1 MVTTAISPAPGEQ
14 EPEAKISAMGR
25 VFGVLFSPKA
35 TFEDIVRKP
44 SWIVPVVILILLGTG
59 VGVVLSKKVD
69 WSNYVRQ
76 QAEKNPQFAQLP
88 EDQKQQ
94 RLEISTKIASISTPF
109 IGVIAVP
116 ILLLIVTLVYWI
128 GFNVFS
134 GASLPF
140 SRAWAIVCYA
150 YVPSAFASIITMIIL
165 SLKRFGD
172 VDPQRMAA
180 TNLAA
185 FLSNDAAHWLTVL
198 GGFVDIFAIW
208 VLILMSIGFS
218 VANPRKISKG
228 AAYGTVFGLWALFVV
243 IRVGIAAL

>member
-14 EPEAKISAMGR
+14 EPVAKISAMGR
-25 VFGVLFSPKA
+25 VFGVLFSPKE

-59 VGVVLSKKVD
+59 VGILLGKKVD
-69 WSNYVRQ
+69 WASYSRQ

-94 RLEISTKIASISTPF
+94 RLELSTKIASIATPF
-109 IGVIAVP
+109 AGVIGVP

-140 SRAWAIVCYA
+140 SRAWAIICYA
-150 YVPSAFASIITMIIL
+150 YVPSAFASIIAMIIL
-165 SLKRFGD
+165 YLKRFGD

-198 GGFVDIFAIW
+198 GSFVDIFSLWIL
-208 VLILMSIGFS
+208 VLISIGFS

-228 AAYGTVFGLWALFVV
+228 AAYGTVFGLWLLFVV